1 MLSRRVLSQT
11 GKVVDEAAIEKF
23 RNSLRGVLIRPGD
36 QGYDTVRKIFN
47 AMIDRRPSLIARC
60 AGLVDVIAGVN
71 FARDHELVLAVRG
84 GGHNVAGNAV
94 CDGGIVVDLSL
105 MKGIRVDPTR
115 RTVRAE
121 GGVTYGEFDRAT
133 QSHGLAT
140 TGGEVS
146 TTGIAGLTLGGGLG
160 WLMGKHGLACDN
172 LLSVEL
178 VTAEGK
184 PVTANAGQNSDL
196 FWGIRGGSGN
206 FGIVTSFEYRLHPVG
221 ELLAGMVMWPLAKGK
236 EVLSFYRYFAKE
248 APDELNTLATLLTD
262 PQGAAVVAIG
272 LCYAGPVTQGEKV
285 VGPLRTL
292 GPPIADLVRPMAYCE
307 VQRMID
313 AADPPGLQNYWKS
326 NFLRGLT
333 DAAIESIIS
342 HFEAVTS
349 PRTEVIIE
357 HLHGAV
363 SRVDQDETAFN
374 HRDAEFS
381 FLIDSKWAD
390 PAESEK
396 HIRWTRDYF
405 STMEPFYVGGAYINY
420 LGDEGEDRVKAAY
433 GAAKYQRLAA
443 LKNTYDPTNLFHLN
457 QNIRPAV

>member
-121 GGVTYGEFDRAT
+121 GGVTYGEFDLAT

-146 TTGIAGLTLGGGLG
+146 TTGIAGLTLGGGFG

-184 PVTANAGQNSDL
+184 PITANAEQNSDL
-196 FWGIRGGSGN
+196 FWGIRGGGGN
-206 FGIVTSFEYRLHPVG
+206 FGIV
-221 ELLAGMVMWPLAKGK
+221 
-236 EVLSFYRYFAKE
+236 
-248 APDELNTLATLLTD
+248 TLLTD
-262 PQGAAVVAIG
+262 PQGTAVVAIG

-285 VGPLRTL
+285 VGPLRAL
-292 GPPIADLVRPMAYCE
+292 GPPLADLVRPMAYCE
-307 VQRMID
+307 VQRMMD

-342 HFEAVTS
+342 HFEAATS

-357 HLHGAV
+357 HLPGAV

>member
-1 MLSRRVLSQT
+1 MLNRRALSQR
-11 GKVVDEAAIEKF
+11 GKAVDEAAIEKF
-23 RNSLRGVLIRPGD
+23 RGSLQGDLIRPGD
-36 QGYDTVRKIFN
+36 QGYDTARKIFN

-60 AGLVDVIAGVN
+60 AGLVDVIGGVN
-71 FARDHELVLAVRG
+71 FARDYDLVLAVRG

-121 GGVTYGEFDRAT
+121 GGVTYGELDRAT
-133 QSHGLAT
+133 QLHGLAT

-146 TTGIAGLTLGGGLG
+146 TTGIAGLTLGGGFG

-172 LLSVEL
+172 LLSVEI

-184 PVTANAGQNSDL
+184 LITANAEQNSDL
-196 FWGIRGGSGN
+196 FWGIRGGGGN

-236 EVLSFYRYFAKE
+236 EILSFYRHFAKE
-248 APDELNTLATLLTD
+248 APDELNTLVTLLTD

-272 LCYAGPVTQGEKV
+272 LCYAGSVTQGEKV
-285 VGPLRTL
+285 VGPLRAL
-292 GPPIADLVRPMAYCE
+292 GPPLADLVRPMAYCE

-405 STMEPFYVGGAYINY
+405 SAMESFYVGGAYINY

-443 LKNTYDPTNLFHLN
+443 LKKTYDPTNLFHLN

>member
-121 GGVTYGEFDRAT
+121 GGVTYGEFDLAT

-146 TTGIAGLTLGGGLG
+146 TTGIAGLTLGGGFG

-184 PVTANAGQNSDL
+184 PVTANAEQNSDL
-196 FWGIRGGSGN
+196 FWGIRGGS
-206 FGIVTSFEYRLHPVG
+206 
-221 ELLAGMVMWPLAKGK
+221 
-236 EVLSFYRYFAKE
+236 
-248 APDELNTLATLLTD
+248 
-262 PQGAAVVAIG
+262 
-272 LCYAGPVTQGEKV
+272 
-285 VGPLRTL
+285 
-292 GPPIADLVRPMAYCE
+292 
-307 VQRMID
+307 
-313 AADPPGLQNYWKS
+313 
-326 NFLRGLT
+326 
-333 DAAIESIIS
+333 
-342 HFEAVTS
+342 
-349 PRTEVIIE
+349 
-357 HLHGAV
+357 
-363 SRVDQDETAFN
+363 
-374 HRDAEFS
+374 
-381 FLIDSKWAD
+381 
-390 PAESEK
+390 
-396 HIRWTRDYF
+396 
-405 STMEPFYVGGAYINY
+405 
-420 LGDEGEDRVKAAY
+420 
-433 GAAKYQRLAA
+433 
-443 LKNTYDPTNLFHLN
+443 
-457 QNIRPAV
+457 